1 MRYRFFHKYL
11 NLEKARIS
19 ESTVDCHLTIIENRK
34 IQKHYQTLKRI
45 YQSNEVP
52 MRFLLECRNTVSIN
66 RRHGFYQTK
75 SSKVFHMVLFH
86 L

>member
-19 ESTVDCHLTIIENRK
+19 ESTVDCHLTILENRK

-52 MRFLLECRNTVSIN
+52 IRV
-66 RRHGFYQTK
+66 
-75 SSKVFHMVLFH
+75 
-86 L
+86 